1 MIKTKKK
8 YNSIRKKYKP
18 KNKYSRKKK
27 YSKRKKYSRNKYK
40 KNTLRK
46 RNQKGGLEPQDLNDG
61 DKVVYRDEKKDI
73 FIVATYKKN
82 AVIEGTTGEFLFE
95 CLGKYGT
102 YDKKFTSEQVKKMD
116 KVIEVQF
123 KTDSETLGFDMKKI
137 KGRKGAYVF
146 QIREKEYQNNNK
158 DIVNKQ
164 IIIVNDKYIKNETN
178 LRMITDIIESEKT
191 KTSSGILRIYFS
203 ADNVGK
209 SLSAKS
215 RAESAPAAGPAAES
229 APAAE
234 EEPAPTEPALA
245 AALAAEAEPEEKSK
259 RSKTKR
265 SKLKKQKIDKLM
277 EIRKGISILDGIEI
291 DEKKLREEYSRFRSP
306 VEMFDTYIIH
316 YGAELEEKTKSK
328 INELIEIM
336 KRISILDRND
346 IDEGVLREKYN
357 KFTTTE
363 LYSELVKYGR
373 ILEELKA
380 AAAEEAAVAAA
391 AAEEAA
397 VPEETKT
404 PITSDQSR
412 VTDKSNTPV
421 EELSAIQKYYRTLNK
436 LESEYVA
443 ATSKKANFQPETE
456 PAPVPTPE
464 EQKKLDINSLNDV
477 AQEITR
483 NINKEVDEQIETPQ
497 DFEKQLLLY
506 KNANEICDVLLS
518 FGCQL
523 PPEANRSLFRDR
535 IKEIE
540 DALKTKRETR

>member
-1 MIKTKKK
+1 
-8 YNSIRKKYKP
+8 
-18 KNKYSRKKK
+18 
-27 YSKRKKYSRNKYK
+27 
-40 KNTLRK
+40 
-46 RNQKGGLEPQDLNDG
+46 
-61 DKVVYRDEKKDI
+61 
-73 FIVATYKKN
+73 
-82 AVIEGTTGEFLFE
+82 
-95 CLGKYGT
+95 
-102 YDKKFTSEQVKKMD
+102 
-116 KVIEVQF
+116 
-123 KTDSETLGFDMKKI
+123 
-137 KGRKGAYVF
+137 
-146 QIREKEYQNNNK
+146 
-158 DIVNKQ
+158 
-164 IIIVNDKYIKNETN
+164 
-178 LRMITDIIESEKT
+178 
-191 KTSSGILRIYFS
+191 
-203 ADNVGK
+203 
-209 SLSAKS
+209 
-215 RAESAPAAGPAAES
+215 AGPAAES

-421 EELSAIQKYYRTLNK
+421 E
-436 LESEYVA
+436 
-443 ATSKKANFQPETE
+443 
-456 PAPVPTPE
+456 
-464 EQKKLDINSLNDV
+464 
-477 AQEITR
+477 
-483 NINKEVDEQIETPQ
+483 
-497 DFEKQLLLY
+497 
-506 KNANEICDVLLS
+506 
-518 FGCQL
+518 
-523 PPEANRSLFRDR
+523 
-535 IKEIE
+535 
-540 DALKTKRETR
+540 